1 MEINNP
7 APDFSLPDLQGT
19 RIRLGDHHGKIVIV
33 NFWSCECPHSER
45 VDELLIDRLSK
56 WEGQV
61 ILLSVASNQNESN
74 QSLEKARDSRR
85 LPTVLLD
92 ADHAVADLYQA
103 VTTPHMYV
111 IDKEGI
117 LRYRGAVDDIT
128 FRQRKSTRIFLDEV
142 VEALL
147 NGHFPTLTET
157 TSYGC
162 AIVREI

>member
-85 LPTVLLD
+85 LPMVLLD